1 MKKILTLFTA
11 FTLFASTSLSVI
23 SCETEKGFYLPDQPK
38 NGEDIVNSL
47 DNYHIEQERMEVIS
61 GKELDECKYCS
72 KDEQNTIKLKSEAW
86 QRSWIYEAFILA
98 FLSYKM
104 TQLEYDYLESKKIPE
119 ETYIII
125 TLSIFDDFVG
135 YRQKDETL
143 NNNTKEYI
151 LEIQKWAKKEAI
163 HE

>member
-47 DNYHIEQERMEVIS
+47 DNYFIEQERTRGIWS
-61 GKELDECKYCS
+61 KELEECKYCS
-72 KDEQNTIKLKSEAW
+72 EDEQNAIKLKSEAW
-86 QRSWIYEAFILA
+86 QRNSIYEAFILA

-104 TQLEYDYLESKKIPE
+104 TQLGYDYLESKKIPE
-119 ETYIII
+119 QTYIIYN
-125 TLSIFDDFVG
+125 LSIFDDFVG

-143 NNNTKEYI
+143 NNNTKDYI
-151 LEIQKWAKKEAI
+151 LEIQKWAKKEVI